1 MCSRTVI
8 TELISHVQVLALLA
22 AAAGGGSAGDALG
35 GLKAWL
41 KLDPRGA
48 GGTVLSAGQLCA
60 QHGVLFQTVLH
71 ALSWADDAV
80 ADTAV
85 ELLVELY
92 TSCASLRPMT
102 LTNLRMG

>member
-1 MCSRTVI
+1 MCVC
-8 TELISHVQVLALLA
+8 VQVLALLTA
-22 AAAGGGSAGDALG
+22 AASGGSAGDALC

-48 GGTVLSAGQLCA
+48 GGTLLSVGQLCT
-60 QHGVLFQTVLH
+60 QHGVLFQTVLR
-71 ALSWADDAV
+71 ALSWADDTA

-92 TSCASLRPMT
+92 SSCA
-102 LTNLRMG
+102 